1 MKAARRCSD
10 VAPRALRDGA
20 PLRYPPTMIDQATM
34 EQARDLIASLR
45 AAKVKVG
52 TAESLT
58 GGLIAATLTSVPGA
72 SEVVEQCV
80 VTYSWEA
87 KQSLLGVPRA
97 LLEADGAVSEAVAR
111 RMALGLLEGAAGRV
125 ELSVAVTG
133 VAGPGPSEGKP
144 AGRVHL
150 AVARRS
156 TGEVVH
162 SQRDYGEV
170 GRAAVRLATVR
181 DALAMLGA
189 ALGGG

>member
-1 MKAARRCSD
+1 
-10 VAPRALRDGA
+10 
-20 PLRYPPTMIDQATM
+20 MIDQATM
-34 EQARDLIASLR
+34 EQARDLIARLR

-72 SEVVEQCV
+72 SEVV
-80 VTYSWEA
+80 
-87 KQSLLGVPRA
+87 
-97 LLEADGAVSEAVAR
+97 EADGAVSEAVAR

-133 VAGPGPSEGKP
+133 VAGPGPSERKP

-181 DALAMLGA
+181 EALAMLDA